1 MTKLEY
7 FFYTVLSNYITNKDD
22 FIKLMCVNK
31 KLRKLN
37 GWYKQI
43 RSPFIDEKLFPDNEG
58 PKINNWDI
66 LYITIDNS
74 IKTKLNYGENTKNIK
89 IGYLHSL
96 NDPLAVSSRFK
107 ELPKL
112 IIPSNKILSDIFR
125 FNFYDKLQEISLPT
139 TMKCLR
145 NKFQHC
151 PILTKLV
158 IPSSVTSIE
167 GSIHFCDSLK
177 ELIIPKSVINI
188 QRSIISNSNLSSLKI
203 LRNHVVIKDSIKFNH
218 ELVYLELNENNIF
231 KLTGINQNI
240 LIDNHPDINIVNP
253 N

>member
-22 FIKLMCVNK
+22 FIKLMCVTK

-66 LYITIDNS
+66 LYITTDNS
-74 IKTKLNYGENTKNIK
+74 IKTKLNYGENTNNIK
-89 IGYLHSL
+89 VGYLHSM
-96 NDPLAVSSRFK
+96 NDPLAVSSKFK

-112 IIPSNKILSDIFR
+112 IIPSNKILSDVFR
-125 FNFYDKLQEISLPT
+125 FNFFDNLQEISLPT
-139 TMKCLR
+139 TMKCLK

-151 PILTKLV
+151 PRLTKLV

-177 ELIIPKSVINI
+177 ELIIPKSVSNI
-188 QRSIISNSNLSSLKI
+188 HRSITSNMNLSSLKI
-203 LRNHVVIKDSIKFNH
+203 LRNHVIIKDSIRFNRD
-218 ELVYLELNENNIF
+218 LVYLELNENNIF
-231 KLTGINQNI
+231 NIAGINKNM
-240 LIDNHPDINIVNP
+240 LTNNHPEIQIVNP
-253 N
+253 K

>member
-7 FFYTVLSNYITNKDD
+7 FFYAVLSNYITNKDD

-31 KLRKLN
+31 KLGKLN
-37 GWYKQI
+37 GWYNQI

-66 LYITIDNS
+66 LYITNDNS
-74 IKTKLNYGENTKNIK
+74 IKTKLNYRENMKNIK
-89 IGYLHSL
+89 AGYLHSID
-96 NDPLAVSSRFK
+96 DPLAVSSRFK

-112 IIPSNKILSDIFR
+112 IIPSNKILSDVFR
-125 FNFYDKLQEISLPT
+125 FNFYDRLQEISLPT
-139 TMKCLR
+139 TMKCLK

-151 PILTKLV
+151 PKLTKLV

-177 ELIIPKSVINI
+177 ELVIPKSVTNI
-188 QRSIISNSNLSSLKI
+188 QRSILSNMNLSSLKI
-203 LRNHVVIKDSIKFNH
+203 LRDHVVIKDSIRFNH
-218 ELVYLELNENNIF
+218 ELTYIELNKNNIF
-231 KLTGINQNI
+231 EITGINQNS
-240 LIDNHPDINIVNP
+240 LTDNHPEIQIVIP
-253 N
+253 K

>member
-58 PKINNWDI
+58 PKINNWDM
-66 LYITIDNS
+66 LYITNDNS

-89 IGYLHSL
+89 VGYLHSM
-96 NDPLAVSSRFK
+96 NDPLAVTSRFK

-112 IIPSNKILSDIFR
+112 IIPSNKILSDMFR
-125 FNFYDKLQEISLPT
+125 FNFHYNLQEISLPT

-151 PILTKLV
+151 PKLTKLV
-158 IPSSVTSIE
+158 IPSSVTLIE
-167 GSIHFCDSLK
+167 GSIHFCESLK
-177 ELIIPKSVINI
+177 ELIIPKSVTNI
-188 QRSIISNSNLSSLKI
+188 QNSIICNMNLSSLKI
-203 LRNHVVIKDSIKFNH
+203 LRDHVVIKDSIRFNR
-218 ELVYLELNENNIF
+218 ELVYIELNKNNIF
-231 KLTGINQNI
+231 NIAGINKNI
-240 LIDNHPDINIVNP
+240 LSDNHPDINIVNP